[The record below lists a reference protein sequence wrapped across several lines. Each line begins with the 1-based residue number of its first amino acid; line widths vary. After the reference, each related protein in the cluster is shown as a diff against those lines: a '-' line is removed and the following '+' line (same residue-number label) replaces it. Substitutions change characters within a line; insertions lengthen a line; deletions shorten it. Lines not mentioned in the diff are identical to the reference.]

1 MEDRSYWWK
10 EAIVYQ
16 IYPRSF
22 QDTNDDGIGDIR
34 GIISR
39 LDYLVNLGINTIWIC
54 PFYKSPMHDCGY
66 DVSDYKAIHME
77 FGCMEDLENLLSEA
91 HNRKIKIIIDL
102 VLNHT
107 SDEHPWFIESRT
119 EKNSPKR
126 NWYIWRKGDKYNK
139 PNNWESIF
147 GGSVW
152 EYDEYTNEYYLH
164 IFSNKQPDLNW
175 ENKEVRNALY
185 EIINWWIDKG
195 VDGFRIDAISHIKK
209 VEGLPNLPNPTNLK
223 YVPSYKMHMNV
234 SGIDKLLLELKAN
247 INKHPNIMTVGEANG
262 VVASDAVDWVH
273 EDSGYMNMIFQFE
286 QYDISPKDSN
296 GWMDVISFKNILTRW
311 QNALENKGW
320 NALYIENHDKPRSI
334 SLWGVDDVNQFHQKC
349 GKAFALMY
357 FMMKGTPFIYQGQEI
372 GMTNVRF
379 DNINDYNDV
388 AALNLYKFKLQE
400 GNTKESI
407 LRDIWDN
414 GRDNA
419 RTPMQ
424 WSTEA
429 NAGFSK
435 GTPWIKVNPNYKF
448 INVEDQ
454 LQDKDSI
461 LNFYK
466 KLIKIRK
473 NDELFIHGSY
483 KLLAKNHKQVF
494 AYSRKI
500 GNKKAYI
507 IVNMTKDVA
516 IYNVKEKEILVSEL
530 ILSNYDNIKMV
541 DSNKIKLRPFEA
553 MLLIYK

>member
-1 MEDRSYWWK
+1 MQKKSQWWK

-16 IYPRSF
+16 IYIQSF
-22 QDTNDDGIGDIR
+22 QDSNNDGIGDIK
-34 GIISR
+34 GIQFR
-39 LDYLVNLGINTIWIC
+39 LDYLKDLGINTIWIC
-54 PFYKSPMHDCGY
+54 PFYKSPMHDNGY
-66 DVSDYKAIHME
+66 DISDYQDINE
-77 FGCMEDLENLLSEA
+77 LFGSMVDFDELLKEA
-91 HNRKIKIIIDL
+91 HLRGIKVIVDL
-102 VLNHT
+102 VINHT
-107 SDEHPWFIESRT
+107 SNEHPWFIESRK
-119 EKNSPKR
+119 ENNSPKR
-126 NWYIWRKGDKYNK
+126 DWYIWRKGDKNNK

-152 EYDEYTNEYYLH
+152 KYDHNTDEYYLH
-164 IFSNKQPDLNW
+164 IFSSKQPDLNW
-175 ENKEVRNALY
+175 ENKDVRNALY

-209 VEGLPNLPNPTNLK
+209 VEGLPNLPNPNNFK

-234 SGIDKLLLELKAN
+234 SGIDKFLLELKAN

-262 VVASDAVDWVH
+262 VTVKDAVTWVH
-273 EDSGYMNMIFQFE
+273 DDDGYMNMIFQFE
-286 QYDISPKDSN
+286 QYEIKPKDSN
-296 GWMDVISFKNILTRW
+296 EWMDVVGFKKILTKW
-311 QNALENKGW
+311 QNAFENNGW

-334 SLWGVDDVNQFHQKC
+334 SLWGVDDVKFHQKC

-379 DNINDYNDV
+379 DNINDYKDV

-407 LRDIWDN
+407 LREIWDN

-424 WSTEA
+424 WSTEP
-429 NAGFSK
+429 NAGFTK
-435 GTPWIKVNPNYKF
+435 GIPWLKVNPNYKF

-473 NDELFIHGSY
+473 SDDLFIHGSF

-494 AYSRKI
+494 AYSRKL

-516 IYNVKEKEILVSEL
+516 IYYVKGKEILGSDI
-530 ILSNYDNIKMV
+530 ILSNYDNLIIAN
-541 DSNKIKLRPFEA
+541 SNKIKLRPFEA
-553 MLLIYK
+553 MLLKN